1 VSQKR
6 IGNYLL
12 PPGIDIFERGWL
24 SANNIFLFGDDDVS
38 LVDTGY
44 CAHQQMTVDLV
55 SNAIQQ
61 YGLKNLNKVLNTH
74 LHSDHCGGN
83 AALSEVFDCEISIPK
98 AEAIAVQNWD
108 ENLLG
113 FRQLGQDCPRFAHQA
128 LLIPGEE
135 VLLGPYHWHILAA
148 PGHHNHSFM
157 LYQEEH
163 QILIS
168 ADALWEEGF
177 GVIFPELWGETG
189 FEEVAQTLELI
200 EKLPVSLVIPG
211 HGKPFTDVQKSIEI
225 AKSRLDYLSSDP
237 ERNAR
242 HGAKVLLKYKLLEWR
257 SQEIVKV
264 NQWIAATPALE
275 SIRQNMNLHTED
287 FQSWL
292 VEALL
297 KSKAATIDNNFL
309 VNQD

>member
-1 VSQKR
+1 
-6 IGNYLL
+6 
-12 PPGIDIFERGWL
+12 
-24 SANNIFLFGDDDVS
+24 
-38 LVDTGY
+38 
-44 CAHQQMTVDLV
+44 MTVDLV
-55 SNAIQQ
+55 SNALKQ
-61 YGLKNLNKVLNTH
+61 YGLKTLNKVLNTH

-83 AALSEVFDCEISIPK
+83 AVLSEVFHCEVSIPE
-98 AEAIAVQNWD
+98 AEASAVQDWD
-108 ENLLG
+108 ENLLS
-113 FRQLGQDCPRFAHQA
+113 FRQLGQGCPRFAHQA

-135 VLLGPYHWHILAA
+135 VVLGPYRWQILAA
-148 PGHHNHSFM
+148 PGHHNHSVM

-177 GVIFPELWGETG
+177 GAIFPELWGETG

-200 EKLPVSLVIPG
+200 ERLPVALVIPG
-211 HGKPFTDVQKSIEI
+211 HGKPFTNVQKSIEI

-242 HGAKVLLKYKLLEWR
+242 HGAKVLLKFKLLEWR
-257 SQEIVKV
+257 SQEMVKV

-275 SIRQNMNLHTED
+275 SIRQNMNLPAED
-287 FQSWL
+287 FQGWL

-297 KSKAATIDNNFL
+297 KSKAATIENNFL